1 MSIRTETFL
10 HVTDEVEDLL
20 KAHIPYSLP
29 LLRRLQ
35 TSKYRQ
41 AGASTSTESRTILV
55 TGAHDDGRPQHQR
68 FTAAYLDLSGGPET
82 QMWLYSTLENAKLPP
97 SHDDEAYY
105 RKQLSELVRAVTSL
119 VREYGS
125 EAMHYPG
132 GLLLGTL
139 STPVRRLL
147 EDMDRVRPRATGYYD
162 KWLFRAEDL
171 PPEGEL
177 AELPRGMRPLLASL
191 PSEVIRLDN
200 GTPVAWAFLGPDGS
214 LISLH
219 CEEPYRRRGLSKAL
233 AAKLM
238 RRGPGAYADD
248 GWASAD
254 VAGDNLASRAMCKS
268 LGGTRHWEV
277 SWVLFDVTDDGV
289 GDSG

>member
-1 MSIRTETFL
+1 MPTQTEIFSN
-10 HVTDEVEDLL
+10 VTDEVEDLL

-35 TSKYRQ
+35 SSKYRQ
-41 AGASTSTESRTILV
+41 AGASTSTESRIVLI

-82 QMWLYSTLENAKLPP
+82 QMWLYSTLENAKLPG
-97 SHDDEAYY
+97 SQDDDAYY

-125 EAMHYPG
+125 EVMHYPG

-147 EDMDRVRPRATGYYD
+147 EGMNRVRPRATGYYD
-162 KWLFRAEDL
+162 KWLFRADDL

-177 AELPRGMRPLLASL
+177 AELPRGMRWDTATLADC
-191 PSEVIRLDN
+191 ETV
-200 GTPVAWAFLGPDGS
+200 VA
-214 LISLH
+214 
-219 CEEPYRRRGLSKAL
+219 R
-233 AAKLM
+233 
-238 RRGPGAYADD
+238 
-248 GWASAD
+248 
-254 VAGDNLASRAMCKS
+254 
-268 LGGTRHWEV
+268 
-277 SWVLFDVTDDGV
+277 TDIPRTA
-289 GDSG
+289 